1 MPPRATH
8 TLGREEIHGVA
19 ALKGRQEELGEL
31 EEEGHEVQLYNCTY
45 VQLYL
50 RTTVPTYNCTSCTRI
65 VEAQALCYEIKGV
78 NDEEPETELNALK
91 AEFARLEREKEEERR
106 LKKLA
111 VEELSSLKKR
121 N

>member
-1 MPPRATH
+1 M
-8 TLGREEIHGVA
+8 
-19 ALKGRQEELGEL
+19 
-31 EEEGHEVQLYNCTY
+31 
-45 VQLYL
+45 
-50 RTTVPTYNCTSCTRI
+50 
-65 VEAQALCYEIKGV
+65 EAQALCYEIKGV